1 MIITSAQNPLIKA
14 TADLREARARKK
26 SGLMLI
32 DGVREINRA
41 LKAGVNITQAFVCPK
56 LFTNRGEAELLA
68 QLTKLKIEIIE
79 VNEAVFGKLGFG
91 ERQEGLLTVAVIP
104 KRMLNEL
111 SLSKKPLVVIVEA
124 VEKPGNLGAI
134 MRTADAVGAD
144 ALIVCDQKTDIYN
157 PNVIRASTGV
167 VFNLPVVAASAQETL
182 DFLRAR
188 KIKVCATLVEAK
200 QNYTQAD
207 LSGAVAI
214 VLGTED
220 QGLSDFWAKNAD
232 IKVNIPMR
240 GVADSLN
247 VSTSAAIILYESLR
261 QRQS

>member
-1 MIITSAQNPLIKA
+1 MITSTQNVNIKNTIA
-14 TADLREARARKK
+14 LREARRRKET
-26 SGLMLI
+26 GLTII
-32 DGVREINRA
+32 DGTREISRA
-41 LKAGVNITQAFVCPK
+41 FKAGLKLAQAFVCPK
-56 LFTNRGEAELLA
+56 LFTDRGEAELLA
-68 QLTKLKIEIIE
+68 QLTKAKIEIIE

-91 ERQEGLLTVAVIP
+91 ERQEGLLAVAAIP
-104 KRMLNEL
+104 KRTLNEL

-134 MRTADAVGAD
+134 MRTVDAVGAD

-200 QNYTQAD
+200 QDYTQAD

-220 QGLSDFWAKNAD
+220 QGLSDFWAKTAD

-247 VSTSAAIILYESLR
+247 VSASAAIILYESLR
-261 QRQS
+261 QRSG